1 MIFFPKVPRFSGQ
14 KKAPG
19 VTASLDEGSSR
30 VNTVELWR
38 FTVQAE
44 LMNIHILPSGRA
56 GVDSRLTPTHIF
68 NKAEL
73 LNDQIVYLIKVL
85 VYKHVKFSLEC

>member
-1 MIFFPKVPRFSGQ
+1 
-14 KKAPG
+14 
-19 VTASLDEGSSR
+19 
-30 VNTVELWR
+30 
-38 FTVQAE
+38 
-44 LMNIHILPSGRA
+44 MNIHILPSGGA
-56 GVDSRLTPTHIF
+56 GVDSRPTPTHIF